1 MRSVPRCPVRPGESC
16 TLCNPG
22 ASGPQDCPTV
32 YAVMTDSELRARLE
46 ELRSQHRAEATTA

>member
-1 MRSVPRCPVRPGESC
+1 MRSVPRCPVRSGESC